1 MGNADVKKVEL
12 GDADLYANQLKYD
25 KYIEKKKK
33 IYSFLYLIASVVSVF
48 AVFTLPIFEYAV
60 KGNRRDN
67 TPSIM
72 GEYTP
77 IYIVQKYFANE
88 LGAKSILNTFLMIS
102 IILMVIIAVYTV
114 IGAVMNLFLKKLLES
129 NAMLN
134 KLFNYGILEIVSTV
148 LLILLFAA
156 MIFCR
161 VDVSGSAENLFG
173 FWTICAASIV
183 MICTSIPLSS
193 K

>member
-1 MGNADVKKVEL
+1 M
-12 GDADLYANQLKYD
+12 
-25 KYIEKKKK
+25 
-33 IYSFLYLIASVVSVF
+33 YLIASVVSVVAIF
-48 AVFTLPIFEYAV
+48 ALPIFEYAV

-102 IILMVIIAVYTV
+102 IIVMVIIAVYTV